1 MKTILKLTI
10 IFVLTLIFTSCSSK
24 TYTIEIHEK
33 DHNSKERKKVALFL
47 DGTANDRNS
56 RTNISKVFEIV
67 ANQNKDNMYLFYN
80 EGVGTS
86 GRFLGAM
93 TGWGTDKDV
102 KEAYSFLSDYY
113 KSGDKLYIFGFSRG
127 AYTARILAGM
137 LYTVGIYDLSNFND
151 KDKEEIISEL
161 YHDAY
166 KGNSVKVQ
174 KSKEKILSDK
184 DKIINKWNKK
194 REIKTIIAP
203 FSENIIDILGIWDTV
218 EALGIIPTKE
228 ALNDKLS
235 IKKDNQEFTTPNKK
249 YVDQICN
256 IKKTFHAISLDDN
269 RAYVFTPIIMTNKEK
284 IDYCPYKSI
293 ENTVEE
299 VWFSGAHADVG
310 GGYDK
315 NNTLSGVSLNWMLNK
330 INKFEENDKLLP
342 SEYKVFE
349 NIYGTIHNAEEGISA
364 AYKEGIRINILKKY
378 LEKSQYEK
386 IKIHKSVKNRLENQP
401 IPNGFDSKWY
411 EDNFFK
417 NCVDVQKNDKGTKI
431 TFNDCKNITIIGD

>member
-184 DKIINKWNKK
+184 DKIIN
-194 REIKTIIAP
+194 
-203 FSENIIDILGIWDTV
+203 
-218 EALGIIPTKE
+218 
-228 ALNDKLS
+228 
-235 IKKDNQEFTTPNKK
+235 
-249 YVDQICN
+249 
-256 IKKTFHAISLDDN
+256 
-269 RAYVFTPIIMTNKEK
+269 
-284 IDYCPYKSI
+284 
-293 ENTVEE
+293 
-299 VWFSGAHADVG
+299 
-310 GGYDK
+310 
-315 NNTLSGVSLNWMLNK
+315 
-330 INKFEENDKLLP
+330 
-342 SEYKVFE
+342 
-349 NIYGTIHNAEEGISA
+349 
-364 AYKEGIRINILKKY
+364 
-378 LEKSQYEK
+378 
-386 IKIHKSVKNRLENQP
+386 
-401 IPNGFDSKWY
+401 
-411 EDNFFK
+411 
-417 NCVDVQKNDKGTKI
+417 
-431 TFNDCKNITIIGD
+431 